1 MINSLNER
9 IPIIIKTKSKVYDV
23 AQFYCPHLGGVLSC
37 NSFAVLNS
45 RQRGTLIKVY
55 GDINPM
61 ARRRQLESAR
71 DVTMQ
76 RSPSLSLG
84 T

>member
-1 MINSLNER
+1 MLHNSIVL
-9 IPIIIKTKSKVYDV
+9 TSV
-23 AQFYCPHLGGVLSC
+23 VLSY
-37 NSFAVLNS
+37 NSFVVLNS

-61 ARRRQLESAR
+61 VRRRQLESAR

-76 RSPSLSLG
+76 RSPTLSFG

>member
-1 MINSLNER
+1 M
-9 IPIIIKTKSKVYDV
+9 YDV
-23 AQFYCPHLGGVLSC
+23 AQFHCPHLDGVLSC
-37 NSFAVLNS
+37 NSFAVPNS

-55 GDINPM
+55 GDINPT

-76 RSPSLSLG
+76 RSPTLGLG